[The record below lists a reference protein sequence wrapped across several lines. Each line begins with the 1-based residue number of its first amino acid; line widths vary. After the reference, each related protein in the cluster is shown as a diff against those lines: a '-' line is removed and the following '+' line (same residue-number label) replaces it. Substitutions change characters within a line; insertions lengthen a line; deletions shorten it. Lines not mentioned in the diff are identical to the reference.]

1 MKKLGIMALVCV
13 GLICTG
19 CGEKIED
26 NSVLASTQDSGITEK
41 ANSVKDK
48 SANDIV
54 TVVNDEGYVELKFK
68 NTNSD
73 EYIRSLD
80 GKKVTMTGYLS
91 VLSPISGKFA
101 YLMNMPYQSC
111 PFCIP
116 GTSAITNTLTIV
128 AKENSKI
135 EFTDLPVTV
144 EGILETGN
152 FTDDFGYE
160 YGVRLKDVT
169 VNKADVDALSDTI
182 KQYNLLA
189 ENGVVEQIYNS
200 IMTLDFSVF
209 YDYYQLEAPQKV
221 SLDPITATK
230 MSLISYN
237 SKGEYKKL
245 VDLMDDL
252 LEIGKNV
259 NNDVEKND
267 YSNFNL
273 YQNELQ
279 NAFYVFADWAA
290 EGEL

>member
-1 MKKLGIMALVCV
+1 VKKFFLVIMMFSLLFCV
-13 GLICTG
+13 G
-19 CGEKIED
+19 CGD
-26 NSVLASTQDSGITEK
+26 NIKNEEVVDELNVVNAESKNVGLKQMTDVPRENENGIT
-41 ANSVKDK
+41 V
-48 SANDIV
+48 
-54 TVVNDEGYVELKFK
+54 LKFK

-73 EYIRSLD
+73 AAIKALNGEMVSI
-80 GKKVTMTGYLS
+80 TGYLS
-91 VLSPISGKFA
+91 TLSPLNGKFA